1 MAQKDRKEAGRK
13 FKNYKMTK
21 KTIKREN
28 NNNHKEIENDKDKN
42 KEKDRLAKIKKK

>member
-1 MAQKDRKEAGRK
+1 MTYKEEKREK
-13 FKNYKMTK
+13 IFENYKMTK

-28 NNNHKEIENDKDKN
+28 NNNHNEIENDKDKN